1 MYSVYLSLGIAAASW
16 CRGSSVVVKR
26 TIVFSKARKFSMKL
40 FDAGNPAQRQR
51 GFIIL
56 RWDRTY

>member
-1 MYSVYLSLGIAAASW
+1 MYSVYLSLGIAAANW

-51 GFIIL
+51 GFIIV
-56 RWDRTY
+56 